1 MTMPATQPTIA
12 PPEETSRGRSW
23 LRAPLIL
30 GAILILIAST
40 YALAWYRAYRL
51 SADFLASADESFAE
65 GDYLLALNGF
75 EEFDERSGRYIFRGG
90 YAQVL
95 RVWNDPYAWPIPEEV
110 ARARARVDEIIE
122 ERLSLTEAERFVQV
136 NIGRA
141 NPYLGR
147 IYLRVGELYEE
158 EGDLESAE
166 EVYEDVLDLFARDAE
181 LVQRAEANLARLRQ

>member
-1 MTMPATQPTIA
+1 MTMPATQPTIV
-12 PPEETSRGRSW
+12 PPKTSRGRSW

-30 GAILILIAST
+30 AAVLILIAST

-51 SADFLASADESFAE
+51 SAEFMASADASFAE

-90 YAQVL
+90 YGQVL
-95 RVWNDPYAWPIPEEV
+95 RVWNNPYAWPIPEEV
-110 ARARARVDEIIE
+110 VRARARIDELIE

-136 NIGRA
+136 NIGRS

-158 EGDLESAE
+158 EGDLRGAE
-166 EVYEDVLDLFARDAE
+166 EVYEEVLELFGRDAALAE
-181 LVQRAEANLARLRQ
+181 RAEANLARLRQ

>member
-1 MTMPATQPTIA
+1 MTMPATQPTIV
-12 PPEETSRGRSW
+12 PPKTSRGRSW

-30 GAILILIAST
+30 AAVLILIAST

-51 SADFLASADESFAE
+51 SAEFMASADASFAE

-90 YAQVL
+90 YGQVL
-95 RVWNDPYAWPIPEEV
+95 RVWNNPYAWPIPEEV
-110 ARARARVDEIIE
+110 VRARARIDELIE

-136 NIGRA
+136 NIGRS

-158 EGDLESAE
+158 EGDLRTAE
-166 EVYEDVLDLFARDAE
+166 EVYEEVLELFGRDAALAE
-181 LVQRAEANLARLRQ
+181 RAEANLARLRQ